1 MALEEKARELGRLI
15 GQSDEYRAVT
25 RANEGLTADADATAV
40 LKQMEGLRREA
51 QAMIQ
56 RGEEPTEDMEKT
68 LDDLLTKVQSNDAYQ
83 RVAVAQE
90 NLDKVMRRVN
100 DWISDGITKGA
111 QSSIITLG

>member
-1 MALEEKARELGRLI
+1 M
-15 GQSDEYRAVT
+15 Q
-25 RANEGLTADADATAV
+25 AN
-40 LKQMEGLRREA
+40 
-51 QAMIQ
+51 
-56 RGEEPTEDMEKT
+56 P
-68 LDDLLTKVQSNDAYQ
+68 AYQ

>member
-1 MALEEKARELGRLI
+1 MEKA
-15 GQSDEYRAVT
+15 
-25 RANEGLTADADATAV
+25 
-40 LKQMEGLRREA
+40 
-51 QAMIQ
+51 
-56 RGEEPTEDMEKT
+56 
-68 LDDLLTKVQSNDAYQ
+68 LDDLLTTVQSNPAYQ

>member
-25 RANEGLTADADATAV
+25 RANEGLAGDADATAV
-40 LKQMEGLRREA
+40 LRLMEGLRREA
-51 QAMIQ
+51 QAMLQ
-56 RGEEPTEDMEKT
+56 RGEEPTQDMET
-68 LDDLLTKVQSNDAYQ
+68 QLDDLLTKVQSNPAYQ

-90 NLDKVMRRVN
+90 NLDKVMRMVN